1 MANLNEMLY
10 TELINFRK
18 LNSIK
23 IGYVDIVSEGGEL
36 LKETFDIET
45 LPSIRLVKPDGKV
58 YHLKWMK
65 QIGLWTAKVM
75 QNFVEVDHADASYD
89 FKRARVSDGIM
100 LKVEYIANFL
110 AETHFSWIMEHYLAA
125 KKVMFEYTGVKH
137 DLKSMNPNMG
147 KKNTFKKS

>member
-45 LPSIRLVKPDGKV
+45 LPSIRLVK
-58 YHLKWMK
+58 
-65 QIGLWTAKVM
+65 
-75 QNFVEVDHADASYD
+75 
-89 FKRARVSDGIM
+89 
-100 LKVEYIANFL
+100 
-110 AETHFSWIMEHYLAA
+110 
-125 KKVMFEYTGVKH
+125 
-137 DLKSMNPNMG
+137 
-147 KKNTFKKS
+147 